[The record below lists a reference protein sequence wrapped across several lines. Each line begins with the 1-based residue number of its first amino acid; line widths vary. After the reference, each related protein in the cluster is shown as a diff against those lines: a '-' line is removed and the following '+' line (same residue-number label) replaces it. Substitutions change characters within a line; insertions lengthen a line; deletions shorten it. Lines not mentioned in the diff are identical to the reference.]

1 MATARAEKNSNKGV
15 RTVWILHSLWILIC
29 SFAACAVASD
39 VPVLLLNQ
47 PNVAPTTH
55 FNAKVFLDTNVDIL
69 FGFSFFNTAKT
80 KKKKKKKKKKKSS
93 SFSEERLLLPDTLSG
108 SEGGICRPLN
118 HRWQTL
124 SFRSSAPVTLWLWH
138 KMKTDSIYLTTF
150 FLLCLACGLCPH
162 LVNHENAC
170 AFTKK
175 VGWFSNRTGTSV
187 ATAHAAKLPM
197 RIQRECRIQTVPTPY
212 WSFFLR
218 APLPLGSGSIA
229 KAVYFISKTGWLDTY
244 KEISEMEIGGLLCNV
259 HVRITQNSVFC
270 QRQPLAFIWL
280 FLFTKKIK

>member
-1 MATARAEKNSNKGV
+1 
-15 RTVWILHSLWILIC
+15 
-29 SFAACAVASD
+29 
-39 VPVLLLNQ
+39 
-47 PNVAPTTH
+47 
-55 FNAKVFLDTNVDIL
+55 
-69 FGFSFFNTAKT
+69 
-80 KKKKKKKKKKKSS
+80 
-93 SFSEERLLLPDTLSG
+93 
-108 SEGGICRPLN
+108 
-118 HRWQTL
+118 
-124 SFRSSAPVTLWLWH
+124 
-138 KMKTDSIYLTTF
+138 MKTDSIYLTTF

-244 KEISEMEIGGLLCNV
+244 KEISEMEIGGLLCNF

-270 QRQPLAFIWL
+270 NRQPLELIGFFSVKKNIEILSSKDGYL
-280 FLFTKKIK
+280 FAREKKEKQSSHSVKDRVTRLLLFPLNFQTWQQYAWIFELLFPTISLKKCIELCVRKFLGTEKVLDRFSNRTGT